1 MRTSSGLPR
10 RQRFSART
18 STRPLVL
25 RSTSMAPLMFLIMMR
40 RPEGMVPDQVN
51 ASSRCESRS
60 RSCAM
65 AGAASVAVSSSA
77 VAEERSAVRIQQ
89 RRESMVDS

>member
-1 MRTSSGLPR
+1 
-10 RQRFSART
+10 
-18 STRPLVL
+18 
-25 RSTSMAPLMFLIMMR
+25 MR

-51 ASSRCESRS
+51 ASSRRESRS
-60 RSCAM
+60 RSYAM

-77 VAEERSAVRIQQ
+77 VAEDRSAVRIQQ